1 MPKEEIRTTLQE
13 LQLEL
18 DKVHFDNEANRE
30 NANQSLILLEEK
42 LREESYMSGD
52 EFIINE
58 LKEGLE
64 HFEETHPRITDL
76 VGRISDLLSK
86 MGI

>member
-1 MPKEEIRTTLQE
+1 MPKEELQRTLQE

-18 DKVHFDNEANRE
+18 DKVHFDVEDHRDQISE
-30 NANQSLILLEEK
+30 SIVLLEGK
-42 LREESYMSGD
+42 LREERFMSGD
-52 EFIINE
+52 EYLIHEI
-58 LKEGLE
+58 KEALQ

-76 VGRISDLLSK
+76 VGRMSDLLSK

>member
-1 MPKEEIRTTLQE
+1 MPREELHTTLQE

-30 NANQSLILLEEK
+30 NANQSLTLLEEK

-52 EFIINE
+52 EYIINE
-58 LKEGLE
+58 LKDGLQ

-76 VGRISDLLSK
+76 VGRVSDLLSK